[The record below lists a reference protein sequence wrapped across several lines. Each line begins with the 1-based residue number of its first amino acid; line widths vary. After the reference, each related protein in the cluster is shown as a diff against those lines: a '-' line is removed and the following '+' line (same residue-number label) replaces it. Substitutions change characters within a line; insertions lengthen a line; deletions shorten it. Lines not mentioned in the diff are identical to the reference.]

1 MSLGAGVTPLVLAA
15 GASRR
20 MGRPKASVW
29 VGGRPAL
36 ERIVRACRAFGMAPP
51 RVVVGAH
58 PCSAPGCRLVS
69 NPRWALGRTTSIQ
82 AGLAAIGPAPAVL
95 LWPVDVCLPGV
106 EVLGALL
113 EARRRAPG
121 QALWVPSYDER
132 RGHPVLLGP
141 RAQAALRALGPHQP
155 ARDVVRRFA
164 AAGQVEHVVV
174 DDPAVLVDLNRP
186 ADLRAAFGAPG
197 R

>member
-1 MSLGAGVTPLVLAA
+1 MSLGCGVTPLVLAA

-36 ERIVRACRAFGMAPP
+36 ERIARACAAFCMPAPW
-51 RVVVGAH
+51 VVVGAH
-58 PCSAPGCRLVS
+58 SCPTLGYRIVH
-69 NPRWALGRTTSIQ
+69 NPRWAQGRTTSIQ
-82 AGLAAIGPAPAVL
+82 AGLAAIGPTPAVL

-106 EVLGALL
+106 EVVGALL
-113 EARRRAPG
+113 EARRRAPRR
-121 QALWVPSYDER
+121 ALWVPSYDGR

-141 RAQAALRALGPHQP
+141 RAQAALRTLGPQRP

-164 AAGQVEHVVV
+164 AAGEVEHVVV

>member
-1 MSLGAGVTPLVLAA
+1 MSLGAGVIPLVLAA

-36 ERIVRACRAFGMAPP
+36 ERIVRTCGAFGMAAP

-58 PCSAPGCRLVS
+58 PCPALGCRLVH
-69 NPRWALGRTTSIQ
+69 NPRWAQGRTTSIQ
-82 AGLAAIGPAPAVL
+82 AGLAAIGPVPAVL

-106 EVLGALL
+106 EVVGALL
-113 EARRRAPG
+113 EARRRVPRR
-121 QALWVPSYDER
+121 ALWVPSYGGR

-141 RAQAALRALGPHQP
+141 RAQSALRALGPQQP
-155 ARDVVRRFA
+155 AREVVRSFA
-164 AAGQVEHVVV
+164 AVGEVEHVVV
-174 DDPAVLVDLNRP
+174 DDPGVLIDLNRP